1 MRELPTWWIK
11 YYQNGRPIRESTR
24 TTKETV
30 ARRILRSREG
40 DVEHGIPI
48 NPKMGRV
55 TFEEAADDILN
66 DYRANH
72 RRSLDG
78 VLRRLRL
85 HLKPYF
91 RGRLLVSVTT
101 ADVRAYIA
109 KRKADVITTGTGETE
124 KSRTVSNAEINNELK
139 VLGRMFSL
147 AVESGKLAY
156 KPKIPMLKRTM
167 SERGSSRQ
175 TNSTRCDAVCPPTC
189 NPW

>member
-1 MRELPTWWIK
+1 MGVLYRRRQKMPDGSVRELPTWWIK
-11 YYQNGRPIRESTR
+11 SYQNGRPIRESTR

-78 VLRRLRL
+78 VEQTTSTPLETVFPGAAVGVDDDRRHTRL
-85 HLKPYF
+85 C
-91 RGRLLVSVTT
+91 REAEDGR
-101 ADVRAYIA
+101 DH
-109 KRKADVITTGTGETE
+109 
-124 KSRTVSNAEINNELK
+124 
-139 VLGRMFSL
+139 
-147 AVESGKLAY
+147 
-156 KPKIPMLKRTM
+156 
-167 SERGSSRQ
+167 
-175 TNSTRCDAVCPPTC
+175 
-189 NPW
+189 

>member
-1 MRELPTWWIK
+1 MGVLYRRRQKMPDGSVRERPTWWIK

-66 DYRANH
+66 DYRANR

-78 VLRRLRL
+78 VERRLRL
-85 HLKPYF
+85 HLRPYF
-91 RGRLLVSVTT
+91 RGRLLVSITT
-101 ADVRAYIA
+101 ADIRAY
-109 KRKADVITTGTGETE
+109 D
-124 KSRTVSNAEINNELK
+124 S
-139 VLGRMFSL
+139 
-147 AVESGKLAY
+147 
-156 KPKIPMLKRTM
+156 
-167 SERGSSRQ
+167 
-175 TNSTRCDAVCPPTC
+175 
-189 NPW
+189 